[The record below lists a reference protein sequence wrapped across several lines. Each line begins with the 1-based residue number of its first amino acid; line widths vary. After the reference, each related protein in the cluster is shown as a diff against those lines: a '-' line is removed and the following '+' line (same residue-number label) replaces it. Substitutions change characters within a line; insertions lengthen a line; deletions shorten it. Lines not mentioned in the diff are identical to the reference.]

1 MKRIIAAA
9 IYEAERLLIA
19 RRSYGTLKGFW
30 EFPGGKV
37 ESGESDEECIKRE
50 IREEFAVEIELMPN
64 SYLGSQHFISD
75 GKECMISLYKATL
88 LNHTYKLSAHD
99 QIAWIL
105 PSQLL
110 HYPLAPVDI
119 QLAQKFIL
127 KIE

>member
-9 IYEAERLLIA
+9 IYEAGKLLIA

-37 ESGESDEECIKRE
+37 ESGESDEECIRRE
-50 IREEFAVEIELMPN
+50 IREEFSVEIELTPDA
-64 SYLGSQHFISD
+64 YLGSQNFISD
-75 GKECMISLYKATL
+75 GKECMISLYEATL
-88 LNHTYKLSAHD
+88 LSGTFKLSAHD
-99 QIAWIL
+99 QMAWIL

-110 HYPLAPVDI
+110 HYSLAPVDI

-127 KIE
+127 KVE